1 MNRVNHLLYVCIYN
15 QCKYEID
22 SKCNLIKKI
31 IFYVEILLISY
42 LIQKERDYFELEIS
56 NGVSFLIDLINV

>member
-1 MNRVNHLLYVCIYN
+1 MQFN
-15 QCKYEID
+15 K
-22 SKCNLIKKI
+22 KKI

-56 NGVSFLIDLINV
+56 NDVLFLIGLINV